1 MANVYSNSPGT
12 HPEGNVGTKRE
23 NVRERRNYRH
33 IEVRPYAPNLGA
45 EVRGIDLADG
55 LTVDQFTEVHQAHLD
70 HQVLFFKGQSPI
82 APATQIAIGR
92 MFGELHFHPAA
103 PGMDGFP
110 EVFEIHAHAG
120 SKIANG
126 EFWHSDVSCDELP
139 PLGTMLQ
146 IHILPESGGDTMFAD
161 SYAAWD
167 ALSDP
172 LKAMLEGLT
181 CTHNDARGALSA
193 EHPVVRVQPGT
204 GRKSLFVNKQFSR
217 RIPQLSRPES
227 QMLLAHLFR
236 WQEQVRLSCRWRW
249 STGDV
254 VIWDERFTLHSV
266 VDDTKERRL
275 LHRATVLGDEPPLG
289 VPDAPTWPEYERNKM
304 ASSGY
309 FGIGGYEF

>member
-1 MANVYSNSPGT
+1 MADNL
-12 HPEGNVGTKRE
+12 E
-23 NVRERRNYRH
+23 
-33 IEVRPYAPNLGA
+33 IRPVAGALGA
-45 EVRGIDLADG
+45 EVRGLSADRLDEAIAQQLMDALA
-55 LTVDQFTEVHQAHLD
+55 AHL
-70 HQVLFFKGQSPI
+70 VLFLPGLGPTVEQFRD
-82 APATQIAIGR
+82 IGAL
-92 MFGELHFHPAA
+92 FGELEVHPYIPKVDEAI
-103 PGMDGFP
+103 P
-110 EVFEIHAHAG
+110 EVVELDSEVSPKADL
-120 SKIANG
+120 
-126 EFWHSDVSCDELP
+126 WHTDVSFSESP
-139 PLGTMLQ
+139 PIAALLHMVDG
-146 IHILPESGGDTMFAD
+146 PEFGGDTMWINTLD
-161 SYAAWD
+161 VYD
-167 ALSDP
+167 TLSAP

>member
-1 MANVYSNSPGT
+1 MADT
-12 HPEGNVGTKRE
+12 LE
-23 NVRERRNYRH
+23 
-33 IEVRPYAPNLGA
+33 IRPVAGALGA
-45 EVRGIDLADG
+45 EVRGLSADRLDEAIAQQLMDALA
-55 LTVDQFTEVHQAHLD
+55 THL
-70 HQVLFFKGQSPI
+70 VLFLPGLEPTVEQFRD
-82 APATQIAIGR
+82 IGAL
-92 MFGELHFHPAA
+92 FGELEVHPYIPKVDEAI
-103 PGMDGFP
+103 P
-110 EVFEIHAHAG
+110 EVVELDSEVSPKADL
-120 SKIANG
+120 
-126 EFWHSDVSCDELP
+126 WHTDVSFSESP
-139 PLGTMLQ
+139 PIAALLHMVDG
-146 IHILPESGGDTMFAD
+146 PEFGGDTMWINTLD
-161 SYAAWD
+161 VYD
-167 ALSDP
+167 TLSAP
-172 LKAMLEGLT
+172 LKAMLDGLT

-227 QMLLAHLFR
+227 QMLLAYLFR

-275 LHRATVLGDEPPLG
+275 LHRATVLGDGPPLG

>member
-1 MANVYSNSPGT
+1 MADT
-12 HPEGNVGTKRE
+12 LE
-23 NVRERRNYRH
+23 
-33 IEVRPYAPNLGA
+33 IRPVAGALGA
-45 EVRGIDLADG
+45 EVRGLSADRLDEAIAQQLMDALA
-55 LTVDQFTEVHQAHLD
+55 AHL
-70 HQVLFFKGQSPI
+70 VLFLPGLGPTVEQFRD
-82 APATQIAIGR
+82 IGAL
-92 MFGELHFHPAA
+92 FGELEVHPYIPKVDEAI
-103 PGMDGFP
+103 P
-110 EVFEIHAHAG
+110 EVVELDSEVSPKADL
-120 SKIANG
+120 
-126 EFWHSDVSCDELP
+126 WHTDVSFSESP
-139 PLGTMLQ
+139 PIAALLHMVDG
-146 IHILPESGGDTMFAD
+146 PEFGGDTMWINTLD
-161 SYAAWD
+161 VYD
-167 ALSDP
+167 TLSAP

>member
-1 MANVYSNSPGT
+1 MADT
-12 HPEGNVGTKRE
+12 LE
-23 NVRERRNYRH
+23 
-33 IEVRPYAPNLGA
+33 IRPVAGALGA
-45 EVRGIDLADG
+45 EVRGLSADRLDEAIAQQLMDALA
-55 LTVDQFTEVHQAHLD
+55 AHL
-70 HQVLFFKGQSPI
+70 VLFLPGLEPTVEQFRD
-82 APATQIAIGR
+82 IGAL
-92 MFGELHFHPAA
+92 FGELEVHPYIPKVDEAI
-103 PGMDGFP
+103 P
-110 EVFEIHAHAG
+110 EVVELDSEVSPKADL
-120 SKIANG
+120 
-126 EFWHSDVSCDELP
+126 WHTDVSFSESP
-139 PLGTMLQ
+139 PIAALLHMVDG
-146 IHILPESGGDTMFAD
+146 PEFGGDTMWINTLD
-161 SYAAWD
+161 VYD
-167 ALSDP
+167 TLSAP
-172 LKAMLEGLT
+172 LKAMLDGLT

-217 RIPQLSRPES
+217 RIPQLSQPES
-227 QMLLAHLFR
+227 QMLLAYLFR

-275 LHRATVLGDEPPLG
+275 LHRATVLGDGPPLG

>member
-1 MANVYSNSPGT
+1 MADT
-12 HPEGNVGTKRE
+12 LE
-23 NVRERRNYRH
+23 
-33 IEVRPYAPNLGA
+33 IRPVAGALGA
-45 EVRGIDLADG
+45 EVRGLSADRLDEAIAQQLMDALATHLVLILPG
-55 LTVDQFTEVHQAHLD
+55 LEPTVEQFRD
-70 HQVLFFKGQSPI
+70 
-82 APATQIAIGR
+82 IGAL
-92 MFGELHFHPAA
+92 FGELEVHPYIPKVDEAI
-103 PGMDGFP
+103 P
-110 EVFEIHAHAG
+110 EVVELDSEVSPKADL
-120 SKIANG
+120 
-126 EFWHSDVSCDELP
+126 WHTDVSFSESP
-139 PLGTMLQ
+139 PIAALLHMVDG
-146 IHILPESGGDTMFAD
+146 PEFGGDTMWINTLD
-161 SYAAWD
+161 VYD
-167 ALSDP
+167 TLSAP
-172 LKAMLEGLT
+172 LKAMLDGLT

-275 LHRATVLGDEPPLG
+275 LHRATVLGDGPPLG
-289 VPDAPTWPEYERNKM
+289 VPDAPTWPDYERNKM